1 MTYKEF
7 KTELLN
13 NQESLQAFSIH
24 LSGNTYDAGD
34 LIQETYFKALKNKNQ
49 FLENDR
55 KNLRAWLFT
64 IMKNTFINNYR
75 KNKRRQEHNNRTE
88 EKKKEEYLRINQSEN
103 PESRYKVNEISGMVE
118 GLSETYRRPFIL
130 YLNGYKYKEIAE
142 ILNLNLGTVKSRIF
156 LSRKKLRNKLNR

>member
-24 LSGNTYDAGD
+24 LSGNPYDAGD
-34 LIQETYFKALKNKNQ
+34 LIQETYFKALKNKKQ

-75 KNKRRQEHNNRTE
+75 RNKRRQEHNSRTE
-88 EKKKEEYLRINQSEN
+88 EKRKEEYFRMNQSEN
-103 PESRYKVNEISGMVE
+103 PESLYKVNEIDSLVD

-156 LSRKKLRNKLNR
+156 LSRKKLRNRLNR